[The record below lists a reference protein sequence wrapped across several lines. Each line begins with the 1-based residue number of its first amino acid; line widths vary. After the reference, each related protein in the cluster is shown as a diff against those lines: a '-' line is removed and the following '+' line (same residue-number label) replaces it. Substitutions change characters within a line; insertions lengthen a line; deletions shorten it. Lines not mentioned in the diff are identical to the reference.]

1 MSTELQTKLRRNIF
15 EYNWLR
21 PESALIIAR
30 DLDVIL
36 STSFRLTGKC
46 LDFGGGDGSF
56 VSCLLGAR
64 TNLKYDRFA
73 FVNLN
78 DKGGNIYNASSHL
91 VEDWLEQEALSKP
104 ESLTNFDLNQNLL
117 NVSKN
122 FQIYSR
128 E

>member
-1 MSTELQTKLRRNIF
+1 MSTELQAKLRRNIF

-56 VSCLLGAR
+56 VSCLLGAK
-64 TNLKYDRFA
+64 TNLKYDRFT

-78 DKGGNIYNASSHL
+78 DK
-91 VEDWLEQEALSKP
+91 VEISITQVVI
-104 ESLTNFDLNQNLL
+104 LL
-117 NVSKN
+117 R
-122 FQIYSR
+122 IG
-128 E
+128 